1 MPQLRPPLLDRVL
14 DVLEHPSTRQKLQRL
29 ADEAGDDPLL
39 LCQQQYLPYVLDL
52 VARVVVKFGFL
63 ESFDGITASLR
74 ALATVAAGEELSN
87 ARSLSDKLVALRRVL
102 TPTGAWIKEDA
113 VAEAEDLRKKKEDEQ
128 RRARD
133 EEEARRAQAI
143 AAENARRA
151 RLRAKKMGLG
161 LDPDVPRLPE
171 IECTLPRVL
180 CLAENERVVLR
191 VGARFVTGV
200 EWFFNGQALFRS
212 QPTDQLAPDVVTRG
226 RYPGTIVVSRVTRR
240 TVGDYHFRREPWRL
254 ALSFPAHRTAFETSG
269 FALAVAQGTAL
280 KTWISIVDPLATT
293 PLKSSTTRF
302 LAHVGKVSALEW
314 TSWTSLLV
322 SAGHDGYVKVWAIEP
337 QAHCV
342 YRVHLDWQG
351 IRSMALV
358 ERSSEEETNGP
369 QTQTLL
375 VTVSFSSVLE
385 TRELVGMHA
394 FEATRRMKL
403 DLHATQI
410 QRIWKGR
417 HTRELIAK
425 YIKEDT

>member
-1 MPQLRPPLLDRVL
+1 MGTLFVAGAAATRRRVAAIAWEASQPATNSSAAPAQVKDDAKRQSNVTKTNKTAPATTVERPEPAPAAEARPKAVR
-14 DVLEHPSTRQKLQRL
+14 DVSSHLT
-29 ADEAGDDPLL
+29 
-39 LCQQQYLPYVLDL
+39 
-52 VARVVVKFGFL
+52 VV
-63 ESFDGITASLR
+63 ESV
-74 ALATVAAGEELSN
+74 TVAASGRVVILSDLKHVLTLFEMKDTAWSVIQAVKFPTHERLCHVSASASLLVISFRQQPFIEL
-87 ARSLSDKLVALRRVL
+87 RSLDPLV
-102 TPTGAWIKEDA
+102 
-113 VAEAEDLRKKKEDEQ
+113 
-128 RRARD
+128 
-133 EEEARRAQAI
+133 
-143 AAENARRA
+143 
-151 RLRAKKMGLG
+151 
-161 LDPDVPRLPE
+161 
-171 IECTLPRVL
+171 
-180 CLAENERVVLR
+180 
-191 VGARFVTGV
+191 
-200 EWFFNGQALFRS
+200 
-212 QPTDQLAPDVVTRG
+212 
-226 RYPGTIVVSRVTRR
+226 
-240 TVGDYHFRREPWRL
+240 RREPWRL
-254 ALSFPAHRTAFETSG
+254 ALSFPAHRTAFETFG

-293 PLKSSTTRF
+293 PRKSSTTRF
-302 LAHVGKVSALEW
+302 VAHVGKVSALEW

-358 ERSSEEETNGP
+358 ERSSEEETNDP

-385 TRELVGMHA
+385 TRELVGMHT